1 MLALPAPAPVISYDR
16 RVAKRRRF
24 SAGEVYYIAFP
35 MRLRATIL
43 ADGYR
48 ASRRQ
53 HVPFA
58 TSQQAASAAC
68 SQHHPGETIEVVAL
82 RSLPEGV
89 DVVNAKGGGFIRT
102 LHIPADCFEVVRD
115 ESIQQDVALLQ
126 SSQCPVSDEA
136 WPALARLADKASTCS
151 IGELR
156 LMETL
161 GILCICERLLE
172 HGDSSDFIKSWLIL
186 SCLRSISPAA
196 ACLIVV
202 TIRKEI
208 LHLARRNLSTGTNSV
223 PIHEIS
229 AHAQILSTLA
239 ADTLVS
245 HQRSLDDAKMCPPPR
260 INYLSFMQ
268 AVPSSFISRRYELGL
283 ERLKQKHAGGCTM
296 PGWMKTIPQR
306 MDQGARWNEAFLWH
320 GCPHKNLRSILKSG
334 LDPRL
339 AGASHGN
346 GFGSGLY
353 FAKHFSKAD
362 FYAKPDV
369 NNSKY
374 MLLCL
379 VSLGKAFEAKLY
391 MQSLTLPPCAAC
403 GKEIRKSCKCE
414 EADMSFDS
422 VYGVPDSDG
431 GCLNYPEFVVY
442 SADQV
447 VPVAMVEYCHETNC
461 ACAICCRVRKR
472 SNLSTRRLAFD
483 DNGS

>member
-161 GILCICERLLE
+161 GILC
-172 HGDSSDFIKSWLIL
+172 S
-186 SCLRSISPAA
+186 
-196 ACLIVV
+196 
-202 TIRKEI
+202 KEI
-208 LHLARRNLSTGTNSV
+208 LNLARGNLSTETNSV